1 MPGDSRRRCRADA
14 VYKSGGIAAAAS
26 NPFILGGGD
35 RMMIR
40 YRAWVILG
48 AAGAS
53 WCLAL
58 GGAGLVLGLAG
69 WPAA

>member
-1 MPGDSRRRCRADA
+1 
-14 VYKSGGIAAAAS
+14 
-26 NPFILGGGD
+26 
-35 RMMIR
+35 MMIR

-58 GGAGLVLGLAG
+58 GGAGLVLSLAG